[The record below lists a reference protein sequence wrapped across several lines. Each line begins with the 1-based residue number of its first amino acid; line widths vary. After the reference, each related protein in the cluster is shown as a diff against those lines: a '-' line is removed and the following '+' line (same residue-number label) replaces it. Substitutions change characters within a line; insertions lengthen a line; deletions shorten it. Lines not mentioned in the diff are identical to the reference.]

1 MADLLDLAER
11 MEAYAKAIPVNA
23 NELKKK
29 IVRTVITDLIYVTPV
44 DTSNALS
51 KWKASLSPVDDATFQ
66 PYYLGSH
73 GSTRDQS
80 AQEAVADANLVI
92 DGLQPGQAV
101 FIGNAA
107 PYIRRLDEGY
117 SKQEPAGF
125 VARATLLGRKLLQG
139 AKVTIKGS

>member
-11 MEAYAKAIPVNA
+11 MATYAKAIPVNA
-23 NELKKK
+23 NELKKQV
-29 IVRTVITDLIYVTPV
+29 VRTIIADLVYVTPV

-51 KWKASLSPVDDATFQ
+51 KWKASTSPVDDNTFA

-73 GSTRDQS
+73 GSTRDSS
-80 AQEAVADANLVI
+80 AQEAIADANIVI

-107 PYIRRLDEGY
+107 RYIKRLDEGY

-125 VARATLLGRKLLQG
+125 VARAVLIGRKLLQNG
-139 AKVTIKGS
+139 KVTIRGK